1 MTSMSARIP
10 PGQRVYAVG
19 DIHGRYDLLETLHA
33 AIAADAGD
41 ASALAKT
48 IVYLG
53 DYVDRGGQVYEVI
66 DALASGAAD
75 GWDRVCL
82 KGNHEDMMLG
92 FLAGTH
98 PLDVWL
104 MNGGDATLAAYG
116 ADLADAGRTRAWA
129 FAAGAGGPA
138 EEAGATLAAALPPTH
153 AAFLDA
159 LPLHHRCGDYLFV
172 HAGIRPGLPLEEQDP
187 QDLMWIRETFL
198 GSDADHGAVV
208 VHGHTIFNEVDIRP
222 NRIGVDTGAW
232 RSGRLSCIVLEGD
245 EVRVIQT

>member
-1 MTSMSARIP
+1 MS
-10 PGQRVYAVG
+10 
-19 DIHGRYDLLETLHA
+19 TA
-33 AIAADAGD
+33 AGKCTRSSTRSP
-41 ASALAKT
+41 AS
-48 IVYLG
+48 
-53 DYVDRGGQVYEVI
+53 
-66 DALASGAAD
+66 AAD
-75 GWDRVCL
+75 GWTRICL

-116 ADLADAGRTRAWA
+116 ADLGGAGRTRAWA
-129 FAAGAGGPA
+129 FGAARAGRRTRRPGPRSRPRCRRPMPRFSTRCPSIIGAATTCSCMPAYGPA
-138 EEAGATLAAALPPTH
+138 C
-153 AAFLDA
+153 
-159 LPLHHRCGDYLFV
+159 RSRSR
-172 HAGIRPGLPLEEQDP
+172 IP